1 VKRSRRS
8 KRGLDVIGHALLRMS
23 FDERKAVG
31 NKISYATDKD
41 RTEIRTV
48 TRVTF
53 RGLRT
58 LADLL
63 MERASTVELR

>member
-1 VKRSRRS
+1 M
-8 KRGLDVIGHALLRMS
+8 LRMS
-23 FDERKAVG
+23 YDERKAVD
-31 NKISYATDKD
+31 NKMSYATDKD

-58 LADLL
+58 LTDLL
-63 MERASTVELR
+63 MERASTVERR

>member
-1 VKRSRRS
+1 
-8 KRGLDVIGHALLRMS
+8 MS